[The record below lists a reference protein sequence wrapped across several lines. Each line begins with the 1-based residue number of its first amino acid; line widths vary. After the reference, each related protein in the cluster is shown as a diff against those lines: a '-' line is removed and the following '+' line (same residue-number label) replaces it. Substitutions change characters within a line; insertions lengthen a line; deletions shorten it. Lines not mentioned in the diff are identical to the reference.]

1 MNMTYSGI
9 LKHEPPHR
17 RSRPESRIRQAQNID
32 IRTAGFIF
40 TAAIYALSMNF
51 LKFESFNAN

>member
-1 MNMTYSGI
+1 

-17 RSRPESRIRQAQNID
+17 RSRPESRIRQAQNII
-32 IRTAGFIF
+32 IRTVGFIF